1 MSNYQE
7 RRKRGNKILKQMGRE
22 GLMLNQK
29 DVCPDLYDM
38 SVGHLFG
45 DVWTRPHLSIRDREL
60 ITIAVNMALG
70 RPTGNIPHFRS
81 ARHIG
86 ISKEEILELI
96 MHVGMYAGWGTMGF
110 TLDQFRKV
118 LEEET
123 APKKENKAGKKRSG

>member
-1 MSNYQE
+1 MAKYQE
-7 RRKRGNKILKQMGRE
+7 QFDRGMELMTRMGRPHGMQNFKE
-22 GLMLNQK
+22 MF
-29 DVCPDLYDM
+29 PDLYEM
-38 SVGHLFG
+38 TVGHLFG
-45 DVWTRPHLSIRDREL
+45 DVWTRPHLSLRDREL

-110 TLDQFRKV
+110 ALDQFTEV
-118 LEEET
+118 LKERAAAEQ
-123 APKKENKAGKKRSG
+123 AKKLLVFSF

>member
-1 MSNYQE
+1 MAKNDE
-7 RRKRGNKILKQMGRE
+7 RFKRGMKLMTSMGRQNN
-22 GLMLNQK
+22 MQNQK
-29 DVCPDLYDM
+29 AIFPDLYEM
-38 SVGHLFG
+38 SVRHLFG
-45 DVWTRPHLSIRDREL
+45 DVWTRPHLSLRDREL